1 MPKYRDYSHCRPD
14 GLSSLLNQYISQHE
28 LVHREEATAR
38 MAALA
43 SMDKR
48 LDGLNELRGMAS
60 DIAARA
66 VPRDVYDQRHEEL
79 DRRIQMIERDM
90 VRQSALDV
98 QETEL
103 RRTRNTMKN
112 TIVAGLIL
120 VLVNV
125 ATFVAT
131 WITHR

>member
-1 MPKYRDYSHCRPD
+1 
-14 GLSSLLNQYISQHE
+14 
-28 LVHREEATAR
+28 